1 MVSSNLLRSQGM
13 MNGQWTER
21 DGNKQLIGGYTS
33 SYSSQRYCSIV
44 KNGPVRIVPYCSK
57 FSTLIV
63 PRYPIQ
69 TSIEDGPPTLGFFKL
84 VATNLLIG
92 LRMEPQRQPL
102 APVEVWASRGRHAGL
117 GLDLRPYCTHTVLHL
132 YTYYM
137 LHLYTFNICRSIYLV
152 PGASRCCI
160 IITCWRVDVRR
171 IWTSKQF
178 GNRAKTCMN
187 HSGSPCWRW
196 CLSKIFTEAG
206 SSDKRN
212 SVWILPVSGSW
223 CGSEKQRT
231 LGGLQMTSRLCKC
244 VNMQN

>member
-1 MVSSNLLRSQGM
+1 M

-137 LHLYTFNICRSIYLV
+137 LHLQLQLCLHFTFRSTFTRAYLHLDLNLQ
-152 PGASRCCI
+152 CI
-160 IITCWRVDVRR
+160 
-171 IWTSKQF
+171 TSQYST
-178 GNRAKTCMN
+178 A
-187 HSGSPCWRW
+187 
-196 CLSKIFTEAG
+196 
-206 SSDKRN
+206 RN
-212 SVWILPVSGSW
+212 S
-223 CGSEKQRT
+223 T
-231 LGGLQMTSRLCKC
+231 LHYMHNMYTLQFPAIYDLN
-244 VNMQN
+244 VI